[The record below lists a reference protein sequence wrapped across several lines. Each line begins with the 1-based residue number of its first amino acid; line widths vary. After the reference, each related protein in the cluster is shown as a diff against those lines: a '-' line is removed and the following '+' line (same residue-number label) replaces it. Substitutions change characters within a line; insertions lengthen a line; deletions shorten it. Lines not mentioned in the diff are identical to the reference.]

1 MRYSTV
7 GDVMTREVV
16 GVRPGCAFKE
26 VARTIDRHRVTAPP
40 VVDAEGRPLGVVSAS
55 DLLRHEAGRGLVVPD
70 PARVGAETAA
80 ALMTAPAVTARP
92 GWSIAEAARTRERHE
107 RHEVRRLPVVGP
119 DGRLAGLVSARDL
132 LWPYLRGDAALAD
145 EIRRD
150 VLEHTLRLDP
160 GRVRVRGDEG
170 VVTLTGRLD
179 SATDLP
185 VVVRLC
191 RAVPGVV
198 AVHPALTFS
207 YGGADLDVE
216 PPRTRTARAVPDRG
230 ARRHQPATTAGST
243 GREPR

>member
-16 GVRPGCAFKE
+16 GVRPGCTFKE
-26 VARTIDRHRVTAPP
+26 VARTLDRHRVTALP
-40 VVDAEGRPLGVVSAS
+40 VVDPEGRPLGVVSAS

-70 PARVGAETAA
+70 PERVGAETAA
-80 ALMTAPAVTARP
+80 ALMTSPAVTARP
-92 GWSIAEAARTRERHE
+92 GWSIAEAARTMERHG
-107 RHEVRRLPVVGP
+107 VRRLPVVGP
-119 DGRLAGLVSARDL
+119 DGRLAGLVSGRDL
-132 LWPYLRGDAALAD
+132 LRPYLRGDAALAD
-145 EIRRD
+145 EIRHD

-160 GRVRVRGDEG
+160 GRVRVRVDEG

-179 SATDLP
+179 AATDLP

-191 RAVPGVV
+191 RSVPGVV
-198 AVHPALTFS
+198 AVHPALTFA

-216 PPRTRTARAVPDRG
+216 PPRTRTARAAPDRG